1 MMKRPRQA
9 LARACRLIGAGA
21 LAVSLAWAPYAR
33 ASPQEPPCKGC
44 LFDAPAPG
52 AGASVPLFVALH
64 GDGGGAGKLHRAL
77 LAEVKR
83 AGGALLTIQC
93 PIDLGCRAQSFWQW
107 KGTSGHD
114 DGWLGAQIDAVSE
127 RAQPALIDRART
139 YAVGYSGGATYL
151 GWYAPA
157 HPDRFAAIAHVAGGM
172 PWGTPCPACKY
183 PVLFTIGPADPMV
196 VPYTDPLRRYYERCG
211 DHEVAWQSW
220 RGVTHEDIVDALA
233 AGRSRVIV
241 QWLLARPSRC
251 APAVID
257 AGAIDA
263 SDVSDASAVGD
274 ASDASDA
281 SDVIDAS
288 PPAIAAPK
296 ADRGCACAIDGSS
309 EGPSIALLGAAIAL
323 VIAFIRRPWSS
334 GCRPWGSSRNR
345 RSRGRTC
352 RPRGSL
358 GASTGSGTCTGLGSG
373 S

>member
-21 LAVSLAWAPYAR
+21 LAVSLAQAPYAR
-33 ASPQEPPCKGC
+33 ASPEEPPCKGC

-77 LAEVKR
+77 LAEVRR
-83 AGGALLTIQC
+83 AGGALLSIQC
-93 PIDLGCRAQSFWQW
+93 PIDRGCRAQSFWQW
-107 KGTSGHD
+107 KSTSGHD
-114 DGWLGAQIDAVSE
+114 DGWLGAQIDAVSA
-127 RAQPALIDRART
+127 RARIDRART

-151 GWYAPA
+151 GWYGPA

-220 RGVTHEDIVDALA
+220 RGVTHEDIVDVLA

-257 AGAIDA
+257 AGA
-263 SDVSDASAVGD
+263 SDASAIDVIDAIDAGTVDAGTID
-274 ASDASDA
+274 ASA
-281 SDVIDAS
+281 IDAS

-309 EGPSIALLGAAIAL
+309 QGPSIALLGAAFAL